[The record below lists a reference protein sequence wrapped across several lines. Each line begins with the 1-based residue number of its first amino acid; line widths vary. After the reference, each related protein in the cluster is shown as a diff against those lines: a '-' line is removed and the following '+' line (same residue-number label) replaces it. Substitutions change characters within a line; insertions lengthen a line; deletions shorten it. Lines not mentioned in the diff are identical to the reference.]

1 MANSTCWSN
10 PDESCEEFEPIP
22 AEKVPSLRNKSF
34 KIQIGQT
41 NAQIRSL
48 MDFDYNVTVATNISS
63 ILTAD
68 DWSYS
73 FASLL
78 FLNKNITNI
87 FQDVANSYTNFLRSV
102 DEPFN
107 VTGTATVY
115 ETYVNVTWRWFI
127 LPAVVVLV
135 SAAFLLTVMIYTK
148 WEFGGNNVIW
158 KTTTL
163 PLLLHGL
170 EDWKSEEYTNIE
182 SSAAMT
188 ATARGMRVMLKKDD
202 SGQIR
207 FVKS

>member
-1 MANSTCWSN
+1 
-10 PDESCEEFEPIP
+10 
-22 AEKVPSLRNKSF
+22 
-34 KIQIGQT
+34 
-41 NAQIRSL
+41 

-170 EDWKSEEYTNIE
+170 EGWKSEEYTNIE